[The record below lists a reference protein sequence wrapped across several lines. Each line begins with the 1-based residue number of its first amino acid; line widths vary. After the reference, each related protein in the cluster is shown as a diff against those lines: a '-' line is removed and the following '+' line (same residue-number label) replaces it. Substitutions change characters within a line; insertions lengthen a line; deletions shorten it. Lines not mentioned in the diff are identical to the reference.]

1 MTTKWMDKV
10 NGTAIRSD
18 LIPEINKS
26 IEENRPFFPKK
37 ACKYLSFQS
46 IFYAN
51 FNRFVAKDDEWFVKL
66 RDEFETA
73 LKMSSDQALINWTVY
88 GKGPLDPKYEAS
100 RDRVSDLINQLMD
113 QRREELRA
121 KSELSPK
128 SRAAVKSGSGDLS
141 SVIKDLEYESY
152 LDYLLKLVDEG
163 KITNSVAEVEVLLL
177 FVAGYQNNGV
187 TIEWLLVLMAKYPS
201 IQDKVREELLRVHG
215 IDQGV
220 SSKDT
225 VHRFD
230 SGLTVKCP
238 IFRAFTFEALRV
250 SSVSRIGAARTMP
263 RTIEVEWKGQT
274 YRLKKGG
281 MLMYNVEFMQTK
293 SRTDGWRL
301 DDEGNVVDFCLE
313 HFLDENGRFK
323 VHPSFSVF
331 GYGPRDCPGKAFAIK
346 SGQIVA
352 ANLIM
357 NYKIEFGDEE
367 KRRNPNEVVIGTD
380 KTDMTNKISPE
391 MGLRFSPLSAL

>member
-1 MTTKWMDKV
+1 M
-10 NGTAIRSD
+10 
-18 LIPEINKS
+18 
-26 IEENRPFFPKK
+26 
-37 ACKYLSFQS
+37 S
-46 IFYAN
+46 IFN
-51 FNRFVAKDDEWFVKL
+51 ERH
-66 RDEFETA
+66 
-73 LKMSSDQALINWTVY
+73 
-88 GKGPLDPKYEAS
+88 
-100 RDRVSDLINQLMD
+100 
-113 QRREELRA
+113 RA

-128 SRAAVKSGSGDLS
+128 SRAAVESGSGDLS
-141 SVIKDLEYESY
+141 SAIKDLEYESY

-177 FVAGYQNNGV
+177 FVAGFQNNGA

-201 IQDKVREELLRVHG
+201 IQDKVREELWRVHG
-215 IDQGV
+215 IDQGT

-250 SSVSRIGAARTMP
+250 SSVARIGAARTMP
-263 RTIEVEWKGQT
+263 RTIEVEWKGKA

-293 SRTDGWRL
+293 SRTNGWRL

-313 HFLDENGRFK
+313 HFLDGNGRFK
-323 VHPSFSVF
+323 IHPSFSAF

-346 SGQIVA
+346 SGQIAA

-367 KRRNPNEVVIGTD
+367 RRRNPNKVDITTD
-380 KTDMTNKISPE
+380 RQEFINNIEPE
-391 MGLRFSPLSAL
+391 LGLKFSRFPM